1 MGGSRP
7 RPSGR
12 TRVTSATEHAKTLLA
27 AIIPDRRDLLDR
39 ALQHLSGEHF
49 VDRTHANLF
58 AMLEKYSEVTGA
70 VMTRAAL
77 GDMLTSARVDTGTI
91 ALYQE
96 TYDLLHDGVVD
107 DSGYRWALE
116 QLRELAA
123 ERATG
128 SALTQ
133 SMEILT
139 RGVPGEGGETLKGHT
154 DARNFLLGKI
164 ADIDRHLHQ
173 QDAPEGDMRVEAD
186 DILADY
192 AEAKAAHAAGHN
204 AGVNFGV
211 PAIDDKVDGLQRGE
225 LVLIAGWTSD
235 GKTTMCVQLAWS
247 AAVEQHKNVV
257 FFTTET
263 VRNTVR
269 RRIIARH
276 SCVSEFAIPGG
287 LNSREI
293 KKGTLDPDRERAL
306 HRVVTD
312 FNTNPTYGKVY
323 ICQVPAG
330 ASVSYLESK
339 LQRLNRL
346 FPIDLV
352 IMDYLGLLRSDRK
365 RQSDREELSGNLKHS
380 KQIATTFA
388 DGAGVPFVSPWQVS
402 RTARQYAKEHG
413 YYAADALSD
422 TSEAEKS
429 ADLILGL
436 LAPAEN
442 TARIAPIKG
451 QIMKNRDGEKASALE
466 LEIDYATARFS
477 SRETSRSGRW
487 QDANGAAIHL
497 I

>member
-1 MGGSRP
+1 M
-7 RPSGR
+7 
-12 TRVTSATEHAKTLLA
+12 TSATEHAQTLLA

-49 VDRTHANLF
+49 IDRTHSNLF
-58 AMLEKYSEVTGA
+58 AMLEKYAEVTGA
-70 VMTRAAL
+70 VMTHEAL
-77 GDMLTSARVDTGTI
+77 GDMLTGARVDAGTI

-96 TYDLLHDGVVD
+96 SYDLLRDTTVD
-107 DSGYRWALE
+107 DAGFRWALD

-123 ERATG
+123 DRATAG
-128 SALTQ
+128 ALTQ

-139 RGVPGEGGETLKGHT
+139 RGVDGERGEKLKGHT
-154 DARNFLLGKI
+154 DARNFLLGRF
-164 ADIDRHLHQ
+164 AEIDRHLHQ
-173 QDAPEGDMRVEAD
+173 QEAPEGDMRGEGD

-192 AEAKAAHAAGHN
+192 AEAKAAHAAGLN
-204 AGVNFGV
+204 AGINFGV
-211 PAIDDKVDGLQRGE
+211 PAIDEKVDGLQNGE
-225 LVLIAGWTSD
+225 LILIAGWTSD

-263 VRNTVR
+263 VRSTVR

-276 SCVSEFAIPGG
+276 SCQPEFAIPGG

-293 KKGTLDPDRERAL
+293 KKGTMDPDREHAL

-312 FNTNPTYGKVY
+312 FQNNPTYGRIY

-330 ASVSYLESK
+330 AAVSYLESK
-339 LQRLNRL
+339 LHRLHRL
-346 FPIDLV
+346 FQVDLV
-352 IMDYLGLLRSDRK
+352 VMDYLGLLRADRK

-388 DGAGVPFVSPWQVS
+388 DGRGVPFVSPWQVS
-402 RTARQYAKEHG
+402 RTARLEAEKLG
-413 YYAADALSD
+413 YYRADALSD

-429 ADLILGL
+429 ADLILTL
-436 LAPAEN
+436 LAPSEN

-451 QIMKNRDGEKASALE
+451 QLMKNRDGEKAHALDM
-466 LEIDYATARFS
+466 EIDYATARFS
-477 SRETSRSGRW
+477 SREPSRSRGW
-487 QDANGAAIHL
+487 QDQQGGFTL
-497 I
+497 LY